1 MYFKIALRNLLRHR
15 KHALL
20 NVLGLAVALAACIVI
35 FLVLQFEL
43 SFDKHLK
50 GYDSVYQVITK
61 DTDANGDNW
70 SSGVPFPVAKFL
82 RQDFPQYQFGQ
93 LMANFGSQVTAKN
106 IDGAANGKKFIE
118 EDGVFYTDAELL
130 KLFDAKFIAGN
141 AEVLRQ
147 VNNIALN
154 KTMAEKYFG
163 SVSEAMGRRINFDNA
178 TNDYQVA
185 AVYEDMPDASDF
197 NIKLAAAYT
206 GFETYNTPDK
216 WPLEDWGSNTSNHQ
230 VYVQIPSNA
239 NVDALNKQLTLFEKK
254 YNTDNRNTKRLH
266 FLNPIRNIHFEQRY
280 HNISD
285 RNVNR
290 SSLYTLAF
298 IGLLIILMACINFI
312 NLSTA
317 LVVTRSKEVG
327 IRKVLGSSK
336 IQMRLQVFA
345 ETALVVMAAVMLA
358 VLMAWTALPYIKNI
372 VAVQTTLHL
381 FNAGCFLFIGITGLV
396 TILLSGL
403 YPSLVMSRF
412 KPIEAIKN
420 KINTSKVG
428 NISLRRALVVLQF
441 AFSQILIIATIIAI
455 SQMNYIKRT
464 DLGFNKE
471 AVLIL
476 HGNTDSITTS
486 RQQSFKEALLT
497 RNDVKGV
504 SFSFDAPSSD
514 NSWQSNF
521 AFDIMEDRQF
531 GINLKYGDADY
542 FKTYGLQLAAG
553 RFYDASDTARVYVV
567 NETLLKKTG
576 LKKAEEAIGK
586 MLRLGGSPPRPVV
599 GVVKDFKMQS
609 LREEIPPLVILQNKR
624 WYATT
629 GIKLSSGN
637 LLRSKEEIG
646 KLWDKFYPE
655 YVYNSNFFEDSI
667 NDFYLQDQ
675 RLTLLYKVFAILAI
689 IISCLGLYGLISF
702 MVVQKTKEVGI
713 RKVLGAS
720 LQSIL
725 YLFSKEFT
733 ILILV
738 AFLLAVPAA
747 WYLMSLWLQDF
758 HFRIPISISVFA
770 VALVISVLIAWVTVG
785 YKAIKAAVV
794 NPVQSL
800 RTE

>member
-1 MYFKIALRNLLRHR
+1 MYFKIALRNLLRNR

-20 NVLGLAVALAACIVI
+20 NVLGLAVALAACIII

-50 GYDSVYQVITK
+50 GYNSIYQVITK
-61 DTDANGDNW
+61 DTDANGENW
-70 SSGVPFPVAKFL
+70 SSGVPFPAAKFL
-82 RQDFPQYQFGQ
+82 RKDFPQYQFGQ

-106 IDGAANGKKFIE
+106 KDGAVNGKKFIE
-118 EDGVFYTDAELL
+118 EEGIFYADPEIL
-130 KLFDAKFIAGN
+130 KLFEAKFIAGN
-141 AEVLRQ
+141 ADALRQ

-163 SVSEAMGRRINFDNA
+163 SVGEAMGRRINFDNA

-185 AVYEDMPDASDF
+185 AVYEDMPDATDF
-197 NIKLAAAYT
+197 NIKIAAAYA
-206 GFETYNTPDK
+206 GFETYNTPEG

-230 VYVQIPSNA
+230 VYVQIPSSA
-239 NVDALNKQLTLFEKK
+239 NVAAMDKQLALFEKK
-254 YNTDNRNTKRLH
+254 YNTNNRDTKRLH
-266 FLNPIRNIHFEQRY
+266 FLNPLRNIHFEQRY
-280 HNISD
+280 GNISD

-290 SSLYTLAF
+290 SSLFTLAF

-327 IRKVLGSSK
+327 VRKVLGSSK
-336 IQMRLQVFA
+336 AQMRLQIFA
-345 ETALVVMAAVMLA
+345 ETALVVIAAVVLA
-358 VLMAWTALPYIKNI
+358 VLLAWTTLPYIKNM

-381 FNAGCFLFIGITGLV
+381 FNAGCLLFIVITGLI
-396 TILLSGL
+396 TILLSGF
-403 YPSLVMSRF
+403 YPSVVMSRF

-428 NISLRRALVVLQF
+428 SISLRRALVVLQF

-455 SQMNYIKRT
+455 NQMNYIKST

-476 HGNTDSITTS
+476 HGNTDSITRA
-486 RQQSFKEALLT
+486 RQQSFKEVLLA
-497 RNDVKGV
+497 RSDVKEV
-504 SFSFDAPSSD
+504 TFSFDAPSSD

-531 GINLKYGDADY
+531 DINLKYGDADY

-553 RFYDASDTARVYVV
+553 RFYEASDTTRVYVV
-567 NETLLKKTG
+567 NETLLKRTG
-576 LKKAEEAIGK
+576 FKKAEEAIGK

-624 WYATT
+624 WYATA
-629 GIKLSSGN
+629 GIKLSSSN

-675 RLTLLYKVFAILAI
+675 RLTLLYKVYAILAI
-689 IISCLGLYGLISF
+689 FISCLGLYGLISF

-713 RKVLGAS
+713 RKALGAS
-720 LQSIL
+720 IPSIL

-733 ILILV
+733 ILILI
-738 AFLLAVPAA
+738 AFLLAAPAA

-758 HFRIPISISVFA
+758 HFRIPISIAVFA
-770 VALVISVLIAWVTVG
+770 VALVVSILIAWVTVG
-785 YKAIKAAVV
+785 YKSIKAALV
-794 NPVQSL
+794 NPVKSL